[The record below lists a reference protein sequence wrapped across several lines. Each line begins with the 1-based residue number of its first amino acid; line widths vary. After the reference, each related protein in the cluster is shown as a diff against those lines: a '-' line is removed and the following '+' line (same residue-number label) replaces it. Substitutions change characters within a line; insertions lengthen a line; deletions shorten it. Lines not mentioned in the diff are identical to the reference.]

1 MRSSSARVF
10 VAAASLSTLLGV
22 TLLATGGDASTPS
35 AKPPAKGAAFVP
47 VCVQRTGGHESRGD
61 LNILLHNACAK
72 GQKPLKLAL
81 FPLAGAPATVGP
93 QGPPGPGGPLGPS
106 GPSGPPG
113 PPAPAGGGSTA
124 GEYAVANVFVSR
136 GTEAP
141 TIWATYSAAMGS
153 PVGTTT
159 GGDFRFTCKL
169 GQQPCKLSIAAAVLS
184 DTTGS
189 ARVYARVLIYKE
201 VAGADQAFCEYADG
215 SDNDGGSAEVSKVPM
230 DTSVTS
236 INHPL
241 DMGIGSSLDCKSTQD
256 RPSNGVVQDIW
267 VPNDPT
273 GPGGNASYDVATTFA
288 FK

>member
-1 MRSSSARVF
+1 MRSSSPRVF

-22 TLLATGGDASTPS
+22 TLLVTGGDARTTS
-35 AKPPAKGAAFVP
+35 AKTAPKKAPAFTP
-47 VCVQRTGGHESRGD
+47 VCVQRTGGRESRGD
-61 LNILLHNACAK
+61 LNILLHSSCAK

-81 FPLAGAPATVGP
+81 FPVPSAPAVVGP
-93 QGPPGPGGPLGPS
+93 QGPPGPAGPLGPS
-106 GPSGPPG
+106 GPSGPP
-113 PPAPAGGGSTA
+113 APSAGVSTA

-136 GTEAP
+136 GTAAP

-159 GGDFRFTCKL
+159 GGDFRFSCSAS
-169 GQQPCKLSIAAAVLS
+169 QQPCKVSIAAAVLS

-215 SDNDGGSAEVSKVPM
+215 ADNNGGSAEVSKVPM

-241 DMGIGSSLDCKSTQD
+241 DMGIGGTLDCKSAQVPK
-256 RPSNGVVQDIW
+256 PSNGVVQDIW

-273 GPGGNASYDVATTFA
+273 GPNGTASYDVATTFA

>member
-1 MRSSSARVF
+1 MRSSSPRVF

-22 TLLATGGDASTPS
+22 TLLVTGGDASTTS
-35 AKPPAKGAAFVP
+35 AKAAPKKAPAFTP
-47 VCVQRTGGHESRGD
+47 VCVQRTGGHETRGD
-61 LNILLHNACAK
+61 LNILLRNACAK

-81 FPLAGAPATVGP
+81 FPVPSAPAVVGP
-93 QGPPGPGGPLGPS
+93 QGPPGPAGPLGPA
-106 GPSGPPG
+106 GPSGPP
-113 PPAPAGGGSTA
+113 PPPSAGVSTA

-136 GTEAP
+136 GTAP
-141 TIWATYSAAMGS
+141 RAIWATYSGAMGS

-159 GGDFRFTCKL
+159 GGDFRFSCSQA
-169 GQQPCKLSIAAAVLS
+169 QQPCKVSIAAAVLS

-215 SDNDGGSAEVSKVPM
+215 ADNNGGSAEVSKVPM

-236 INHPL
+236 INNQL
-241 DMGIGSSLDCKSTQD
+241 DMGIGGSLDCKSTQD
-256 RPSNGVVQDIW
+256 RPGNGVVQDIW

-273 GPGGNASYDVATTFA
+273 GPNGTASYDVATTFA